1 MIWDTTK
8 YFLNYD
14 QSIKNIY
21 VKNFKSSRKNYF
33 KIIEKISKKKSAN
46 VDWWVS
52 PLGERNNYSS
62 ELFHYIRLIDTL
74 KIIKKKKIY
83 LKTIILDNIS
93 LFMLLKKNFP
103 KYNFFL
109 KKKKKNNSHFI
120 FIIKHIIIFILSKM
134 FKKKNKLL
142 KYKKNLILV
151 DKFVSSTDIN
161 QDRYYNNFFDKKK
174 INAVYFPTIVNLSMY
189 EIFQIIKKIQKNDK
203 YLNKIDLLS
212 FKDFLYS
219 LKFITRRKK
228 LFVKNVLYY
237 KYNISDLIN
246 SEINSNSNLN
256 ASIIGIQN
264 YMFAKKLNQNKF
276 SIKKIINWF
285 ENTAVDKGLNFGV
298 MKYLKNVELIGYQG
312 FTSYKEFMC
321 LDPLDYEKKFKV
333 IPNKIICMGRNLIFS
348 KKELSTDIS
357 IKLGPA
363 LRFDHVYKNYKKKRF
378 FNSVLVNLNLDYN
391 NSKLII
397 ESLLKTDF
405 YKKYGGKLFIK
416 SHPLLDI
423 KKVLNIDNRKNIH
436 LIKGNIYELASKF
449 KVAVS
454 SGATSSIVET
464 IVAGCKMC
472 FPFDNFTDAYSLKII
487 QTPKSCYK
495 TCKNINE
502 LSDYLI
508 FNTNK
513 KDNNKLN
520 LFNFKKKIFNKSNN
534 KYNSVLI

>member
-14 QSIKNIY
+14 TKIKNIY
-21 VKNFKSSRKNYF
+21 VKNFKFSRKNYF
-33 KIIEKISKKKSAN
+33 NIIEKISKKKSDN

-52 PLGERNNYSS
+52 PLGERNNFSS
-62 ELFHYIRLIDTL
+62 ELFHYIRIIDTL
-74 KIIKKKKIY
+74 KIIQKKKIT
-83 LKTIILDNIS
+83 LKKIILDNIS
-93 LFMLLKKNFP
+93 LYELLKKNFP
-103 KYNFFL
+103 HYEFSL
-109 KKKKKNNSHFI
+109 KKKKNNNLHYI
-120 FIIKHIIIFILSKM
+120 FIIKHIIIFVLSKF
-134 FKKKNKLL
+134 FKKKNKIL
-142 KYKKNLILV
+142 KYKKNMILV
-151 DKFVSSTDIN
+151 DKFISSTDIN

-174 INAVYFPTIVNLSMY
+174 INAVYFPTIVNLSIN
-189 EIFQIIKKIQKNDK
+189 EIFLIIKKIQQNER

-219 LKFITRRKK
+219 LNFIIRRKR
-228 LFVKNVLYY
+228 LLVKNVFYY

-246 SEINSNSNLN
+246 SEIKINSNLN

-264 YMFAKKLNQNKF
+264 YLFAKKLNENKF

-298 MKYLKNVELIGYQG
+298 KKYLKNVELIGYQG
-312 FTSYKEFMC
+312 ITTSKEFMC

-333 IPNKIICMGRNLIFS
+333 LPDKIICVGRNLIFA
-348 KKELSTDIS
+348 KKELSKNIS

-363 LRFDHVYKNYKKKRF
+363 LRFDHVHKSFKKKRF
-378 FNSVLVNLNLDYN
+378 LNSVLVNIDLDYN
-391 NSKLII
+391 NAKLII

-405 YKKYGGKLFIK
+405 YKKNGGKLFIK
-416 SHPLLDI
+416 PHPLLDVEKI
-423 KKVLNIDNRKNIH
+423 LNINGKNNIQ

-454 SGATSSIVET
+454 SGVTSSIVET

-487 QTPKSCYK
+487 KTPKSCYK
-495 TCKNINE
+495 VCKNTNE
-502 LSDYLI
+502 LSDYLRI
-508 FNTNK
+508 NTNK
-513 KDNNKLN
+513 NVNNKVSLI
-520 LFNFKKKIFNKSNN
+520 NFKKKIFNKSNN
-534 KYNSVLI
+534 KNVSILI